1 MDQKD
6 SALKYFNKS
15 IILDALGVK
24 NLIDENLTDDWFGRG
39 VGAFYWLIL
48 SISILFGSPY
58 L

>member
-39 VGAFYWLIL
+39 VGAFY
-48 SISILFGSPY
+48 
-58 L
+58 